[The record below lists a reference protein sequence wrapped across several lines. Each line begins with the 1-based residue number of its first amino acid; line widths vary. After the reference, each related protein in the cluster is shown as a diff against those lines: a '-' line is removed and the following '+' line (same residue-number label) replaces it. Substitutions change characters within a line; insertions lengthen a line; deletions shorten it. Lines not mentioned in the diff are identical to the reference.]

1 MAKAKPGE
9 IDQIK
14 QLVSAAVGADPAR
27 GDQIAVV
34 VRNFQ
39 PVTIDQPKFWET
51 PWFAMAVRNGVALLA
66 VLLTLL
72 LGVRPLIKALKRDPA
87 AARALPAPADDD
99 TEDEAAE
106 DTPRPDMTP
115 AQNPETGAVDPE
127 LLGRQVGLAQQLVRE
142 KPDTAVAA
150 LRQMLKDPDMEPAQ

>member
-1 MAKAKPGE
+1 
-9 IDQIK
+9 
-14 QLVSAAVGADPAR
+14 
-27 GDQIAVV
+27 
-34 VRNFQ
+34 
-39 PVTIDQPKFWET
+39 
-51 PWFAMAVRNGVALLA
+51 MAVRYCVALLA